1 MKAAAY
7 LLSNERQATQ
17 QTAPENMMSYGCEN
31 LNTIIKWKIYK
42 YKCLICF
49 VCKTLKLAAENRK

>member
-31 LNTIIKWKIYK
+31 LNTIIKSK
-42 YKCLICF
+42 YTNTNAWF
-49 VCKTLKLAAENRK
+49 VLFVKHSN

>member
-17 QTAPENMMSYGCEN
+17 QIAPENMMSFGHEN
-31 LNTIIKWKIYK
+31 LNTIIKLK
-42 YKCLICF
+42 Y
-49 VCKTLKLAAENRK
+49 TNTNA

>member
-17 QTAPENMMSYGCEN
+17 QTAPENMMSYGREN
-31 LNTIIKWKIYK
+31 LNAIKK
-42 YKCLICF
+42 
-49 VCKTLKLAAENRK
+49 